1 MRALRGLVLAQVAW
15 SVVFILA
22 GLHTVHAQ
30 TFQHVLLSKAQLD
43 DMKIMVNA
51 HVEPVVISFCTYRL
65 HSKLASCRFGNERF

>member
-15 SVVFILA
+15 LGVFILG

-43 DMKIMVNA
+43 DMKIMLNA
-51 HVEPVVISFCTYRL
+51 HMELILISFCAYQL